1 MNEAEILIGVLQIE
15 GAAAREAFL
24 ARVCQG
30 NTEKIAAI
38 QRILALEKI
47 LAQPSPSGSLSPPSA
62 DDPTATAPVAA
73 PDLVSAPA
81 DRADQP
87 TTEFL
92 PSRDLAQ
99 TYGPYRLIE
108 EIGSGGMGAV
118 WRARQSEPIRRDVA
132 IKIIKAGMDTK
143 SVIARFENERQAL
156 AMMDHPNIA
165 KIFDGGVSPGGQPY
179 FVMELVNGLPLTKF
193 ADEAH
198 LTTSE
203 RLELFGLICNAVQH
217 AHQKGIV
224 HRDLK
229 PANILVTL
237 VDGQPVPKVIDFG
250 VAKAIGGRLV
260 DESIETQFGAVIGT
274 LEYMSPE
281 QAGYS
286 GVDIDTR
293 ADIYSLGVILYEL
306 LTGLRPIDRARLKA
320 AGIGEMI
327 RVIKEDE
334 PVKPSTRLSTNDALP
349 SLAATRKI
357 DPRKLTALL
366 KGELDWVVM
375 KCLEKNRD
383 RRYETASGLGRDIQ
397 RFLAGETVEARPA
410 STQYRL
416 QKFVRR
422 NKGLVIAASLIT
434 LTLLAGIV
442 GTSLGLWEA
451 NRQRV
456 FALEKADIADKA
468 RLEESRQRQLAQTA
482 NQQALDALQTFTS
495 DLMEDLLG
503 SRTTINEVERKVLHD
518 AMKQWELFANAQGDS
533 IEAQKMRAQGANNL
547 SIIQFRL
554 GMIQQAVD
562 NDQQAVNI
570 WKGLHGSQPE
580 NKEFQ
585 KRLAI
590 NYQNLGGSL
599 RENGRRAEAGESFQN
614 AANLLTSLCQ
624 QDETDIDSRRRLVK
638 ALISIGNVHRDKG
651 DFNESIVAYTDALKF
666 QEQLLQLE
674 PDNDSFRESK
684 GGCLWSLATLAFQ
697 MNQREQTTTYYKQAI
712 EVRAAVAA
720 KYPSDKERAF
730 ELARLNSEFG
740 VTLSDF
746 QQDQES
752 IVYLQQALGIHRD
765 LVDQFPSFD
774 NYAYELARTLR
785 NYANTLRYLK
795 RLEESMTSVQQS
807 IEIFTRLA
815 QKNDS
820 ILKYHSGLGLSWRI
834 LAEVQYDLGQS
845 DDSLLS
851 LGRSIETLVSTYRRD
866 TNHRPVQNQLAMS
879 YQLRAELLVKLQRFT
894 EAVLDWEQGL
904 QYCREGDRSEFK
916 IQQAYALLKSGK
928 LGEALILAEAVSVE
942 PSLSRFHQIG
952 LSKVYAV
959 ASQKIPE
966 RAEEFTDRARQA
978 LKQAIQ
984 LGFNRLDQLQNE
996 EDLQALLGE
1005 DYFKERMTAPERP
1018 SPDQCKRPS

>member
-1 MNEAEILIGVLQIE
+1 MNETEILIGVLQIE

-24 ARVCQG
+24 VRACQG
-30 NTEKIAAI
+30 DSEKIAAI

-47 LAQPSPSGSLSPPSA
+47 LAQPSPTSTDNP
-62 DDPTATAPVAA
+62 AA
-73 PDLVSAPA
+73 QELVSAP

-92 PSRDLAQ
+92 PSRDPAQ
-99 TYGPYRLIE
+99 IYGPYRLIE

-165 KIFDGGVSPGGQPY
+165 KVLDAGVSPGGQPF

-193 ADEAH
+193 ADQAQ

-203 RLELFGLICNAVQH
+203 RLELFGRICNAVQH

-260 DESIETQFGAVIGT
+260 DDFVETQFGAVIGT

-306 LTGLRPIDRARLKA
+306 LTGLRPIDRARLQA

-334 PVKPSTRLSTNDALP
+334 PSKPSTRLSTNDALP

-434 LTLLAGIV
+434 LTLLAGIL

-451 NRQRV
+451 NRQRIIAV
-456 FALEKADIADKA
+456 EKADIADKA
-468 RLEESRQRQLAQTA
+468 RLEEARQRQLAQTA
-482 NQQALDALQTFTS
+482 NQQALDALQMFTS

-503 SRTTINEVERKVLHD
+503 SRTTINEIERKVLND

-547 SIIQFRL
+547 AIIQFRL

-599 RENGRRAEAGESFQN
+599 RENGRRAEAGDSFQN

-638 ALISIGNVHRDKG
+638 ALTSIGNVHRDKG
-651 DFNESIVAYTDALKF
+651 EFNESIVAYSDALKF
-666 QEQLLQLE
+666 QEQLIELE
-674 PDNDSFRESK
+674 PENDSFRESK
-684 GGCLWSLATLAFQ
+684 GGCLWSLATVAFQ

-834 LAEVQYDLGQS
+834 LAEVQYDLGRS

-866 TNHRPVQNQLAMS
+866 TNHRPVQNQLATT
-879 YQLRAELLVKLQRFT
+879 YQLRAELLVKMQRFA

-928 LGEALILAEAVSVE
+928 LGEGLILAEAVSVE

-984 LGFNRLDQLQNE
+984 LGFDRLDKLQNE

-1005 DYFKERMTAPERP
+1005 PYFKERMATPERP
-1018 SPDQCKRPS
+1018 TADQ